1 LSSSPEPRRS
11 YDSNCKGDSH
21 HSYLAYQENKR
32 RTVFSFLEKNPLL
45 TPSNL
50 AKLIGIPTTERKKE
64 LGYLK
69 KLKHDWK
76 GNHEKQRGSIRS
88 IPDEVHNAFYKGT
101 LPLVIANDIISKL
114 RSLSYGSGG
123 VNFIAGTWV
132 PTKSKNHYL
141 LYKSR
146 LGRIRLFSTG
156 TVELF
161 VRKPASD
168 GKCMQLFCD
177 ALIKTNLIDSI
188 KIVEEFQKGLM
199 RRFHATIDTGQRLPY
214 VKVTAFQ
221 ETHNLTMVLGDRSHP
236 TSIEFIVGYN
246 TEVQSVR
253 ALVEQVGSILKN
265 LQDSNCSAVARELNS
280 EADYSR

>member
-1 LSSSPEPRRS
+1 LSGRSSSQRS
-11 YDSNCKGDSH
+11 SDSNCKGDSH

-76 GNHEKQRGSIRS
+76 GNHEKQRGSNRS
-88 IPDEVHNAFYKGT
+88 IPDEVHNVFYKGT
-101 LPLVIANDIISKL
+101 LPLVIVNGIIPKI
-114 RSLSYGSGG
+114 RSLTYGPSGAD
-123 VNFIAGTWV
+123 FITGAWV
-132 PTKSKNHYL
+132 PTESKNHFL
-141 LYKSR
+141 LYRSR

-177 ALIKTNLIDSI
+177 ALTKTNLIDSI

-199 RRFHATIDTGQRLPY
+199 RRFHATIDTGQRVPY
-214 VKVTAFQ
+214 AKITAFQ
-221 ETHNLTMVLGDRSHP
+221 ETHGFTMVSGDRSHP
-236 TSIEFIVGYN
+236 TCFEFMFDYN
-246 TEVQSVR
+246 TEVQSAREMVKQFLR
-253 ALVEQVGSILKN
+253 S
-265 LQDSNCSAVARELNS
+265 LQDSNGSAVARELNR